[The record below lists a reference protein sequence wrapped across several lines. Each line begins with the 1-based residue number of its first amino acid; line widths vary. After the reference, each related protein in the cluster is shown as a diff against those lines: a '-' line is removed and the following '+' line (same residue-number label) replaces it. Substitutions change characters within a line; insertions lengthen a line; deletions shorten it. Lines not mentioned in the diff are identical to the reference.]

1 MDTKKTTQKRTGLEI
16 FDSAASGLQ
25 QLKQRLETLGLE
37 WSGTPSIEIVEMSG
51 RAYVKTKLTLV
62 MPVDPQLPV
71 SGIAPTNPSD
81 SALSK
86 AASTS

>member
-37 WSGTPSIEIVEMSG
+37 WSGTPSIEIFEMSG

-71 SGIAPTNPSD
+71 RPYFLAYICKYLFKGKDNV
-81 SALSK
+81 
-86 AASTS
+86 